1 MSSLDKQLKRLDRMF
16 AAQARKK
23 EAESA
28 NANTE
33 ADKARLL
40 ELNTVT
46 KSNALMRA
54 YYRFSLAEK
63 RCMESLISKLH
74 PQRIDNPPIIELS
87 AMEYSKLYNIDM
99 SNAYKQMTGAVD
111 GLMNKVILVKS
122 PTCELNYTKYNLTSM
137 AEYRVSEGTIQVRF
151 APDIYPHL
159 VGLRRKF
166 TSYPLKQAAP
176 FTSSYTWRFY
186 ELLASWAKPKEET
199 QGLFAGWLKIEVEE
213 LRSLLGVPPSYGFEK
228 VQSRVL
234 DIAMNELLTKAGIV
248 VSLERIK
255 RSRKITHLSIKFIE
269 LEKEQKGGTE
279 EEQHELSV

>member
-1 MSSLDKQLKRLDRMF
+1 MDSLDKQLKRLDRIF
-16 AAQARKK
+16 AAQTRKK

-28 NANTE
+28 NTNVE

-63 RCMESLISKLH
+63 RCMESLVSKLH
-74 PQRIDNPPIIELS
+74 PQRTDNPPIIELS
-87 AMEYSKLYNIDM
+87 AIEYSKLYGVDM
-99 SNAYKQMTGAVD
+99 SNAYKQMTSAVD

-122 PTCELNYTKYNLTSM
+122 PTNELNYTKYNLTSM
-137 AEYRVSEGTIQVRF
+137 AEYKVSEGIIQVRF
-151 APDIYPHL
+151 APDIFPHL
-159 VGLRRKF
+159 VGLRKKF

-199 QGLFAGWLKIEVEE
+199 EGLFAGWLKIEVDE
-213 LRSLLGVPPSYGFEK
+213 LRKLLGVPPSYRWAMFEK
-228 VQSRVL
+228 KVL
-234 DIAMNELLTKAGIV
+234 DVIQSELLAKAGIA
-248 VSLERIK
+248 VSLERVK
-255 RSRKITHLSIKFIE
+255 RSRKITHLNIKFIE
-269 LEKEQKGGTE
+269 IEKEKTGGTE
-279 EEQHELSV
+279 EEQHEMQL